1 MENENMNNNINN
13 EVNAPVTNIVPEQ
26 PVLNN
31 NVVKEKNEESNNNRK
46 KILTA
51 FLMLIVTAISL
62 TTAFIIGF
70 VSNSST
76 IFSFSSFS
84 STKLSSSP
92 IFLISVI

>member
-46 KILTA
+46 KDSYCIPYVNSYCYFINYCILC
-51 FLMLIVTAISL
+51 MVH
-62 TTAFIIGF
+62 
-70 VSNSST
+70 
-76 IFSFSSFS
+76 
-84 STKLSSSP
+84 
-92 IFLISVI
+92 